1 VRDGKTLQIAIDG
14 PAGAGKSTIAKE
26 LARRL
31 GLVYLDTG
39 AMYRALTHKVLRQGL
54 DLTDEEGIT
63 ALAEAT
69 DVSFEA
75 AGGGKIRC
83 DGEDVSAMIR
93 LPEVTA
99 KVSAVAAYAG
109 VRQRMVQLQQNV
121 AANTDVVMDG
131 RDIGTVV
138 LPFAQTKIFLTASLQ
153 ERARRR
159 LLELEKDG
167 IPQGLEAVAAAM
179 AERDRVDS
187 ERKIS
192 PLQPA
197 QDAYMLDTTGKEI
210 EEIVEQILDRIGLGG
225 GSGQ

>member
-1 VRDGKTLQIAIDG
+1 MRDGKTLQIAIDG